1 MEANLFVKKAEVEGK
16 KIKNIEFYGDW
27 EVDMGP
33 SGPIIIDCPMSYIE
47 ANTLPAGVFSEV
59 SPSYRW
65 ADGWRNISLTIA
77 EDYPGIIS
85 VQEISNKY
93 FNTPVASARAGYS
106 LSIDVSSD
114 TKTVWA
120 FFEGPTTELNNI
132 IGYVLLDP
140 NDGTT
145 RFEYVEK

>member
-1 MEANLFVKKAEVEGK
+1 MEANLFIKKAEVEGK

-47 ANTLPAGVFSEV
+47 ANTLPAGVFSKI
-59 SPSYRW
+59 SPSGVW
-65 ADGWRNISLTIA
+65 ASGRRNISFTIA

-85 VQEISNKY
+85 VQQISDVS
-93 FNTPVASARAGYS
+93 FNTPVASASAGYA
-106 LSIDVSSD
+106 LNINVANNA
-114 TKTVWA
+114 KTVWA
-120 FFEGPTTELNNI
+120 FFEGPKTELNNI

>member
-47 ANTLPAGVFSEV
+47 ANTLPAGVFSEI
-59 SPSYRW
+59 SPSGRW

-85 VQEISNKY
+85 VQEISNKS
-93 FNTPVASARAGYS
+93 FNTPVAFTRAGYS
-106 LSIDVSSD
+106 LSIDVSGNA
-114 TKTVWA
+114 KTVWA
-120 FFEGPTTELNNI
+120 FFEGGPSDLNNI